1 MKTHRIEITTS
12 TILKTIA
19 IILGLWLAYY
29 ILDVIILLF
38 VVVMLTVA
46 LEPIVTKIT
55 LWGVPK
61 VLSIIIVFVV
71 LIALFGLAIY
81 IVIPPLVEQVQSL
94 ANNAPVYIN
103 KFTDFSSGY
112 STQATQKI
120 LDTVSSSLGKY
131 TEGIVGATIALFG
144 GIVST
149 LTVVVLTFYLLIEE
163 KAIRK
168 SLLSLVPL
176 KNKARIADMSRR
188 MGIKI
193 GLWLR
198 GQFSLMVLVGLMTTL
213 AMQVIGAPYALA
225 IGVTAGL
232 LELVPLLGPI
242 IAGALG
248 AFIVFASGAPLWQV
262 GALITIFIVVQQIE
276 NQILVP
282 KIMQKA
288 IGVSPVVVIIAILVG
303 GRLLG
308 VGGAVLAIPIVGI
321 ISVFAHEYLKNKKT
335 EEKET

>member
-19 IILGLWLAYY
+19 IVLGLWLAYY
-29 ILDVIILLF
+29 ILDVLILLF

-61 VLSIIIVFVV
+61 VLSILIVFVV
-71 LIALFGLAIY
+71 LIAIFGLAIY
-81 IVIPPLVEQVQSL
+81 IVIPPLVEQIQSL
-94 ANNAPVYIN
+94 ANNAPIYIE
-103 KFTDFSSGY
+103 KFTDYSSSH

-131 TEGIVGATIALFG
+131 TEGIVGATVALFG
-144 GIVST
+144 GIISA

-163 KAIRK
+163 KTIRK
-168 SLLSLVPL
+168 SLLDLVPL

-188 MGIKI
+188 IGIKI

-198 GQFSLMVLVGLMTTL
+198 GEFSLMVLVGLMITL

-262 GALITIFIVVQQIE
+262 GALIVIFIVVQQIE

-288 IGVSPVVVIIAILVG
+288 IGVSPVVVIVAILVG

>member
-19 IILGLWLAYY
+19 IVLGLWLAYY
-29 ILDVIILLF
+29 ILDVLILLF

-61 VLSIIIVFVV
+61 VLSILIVFIV
-71 LIALFGLAIY
+71 LVATFGLAVY
-81 IVIPPLVEQVQSL
+81 IIIPPLVEQVQSL
-94 ANNAPVYIN
+94 ANNAPIYID

-144 GIVST
+144 GIVSA

-163 KAIRK
+163 KTIRK
-168 SLLSLVPL
+168 SLLNIVPL
-176 KNKARIADMSRR
+176 KNKARIADMSHRI
-188 MGIKI
+188 GIKI

-198 GQFSLMVLVGLMTTL
+198 GQFSLMVLVGLMITL
-213 AMQVIGAPYALA
+213 ATQVIGAPYALA

-262 GALITIFIVVQQIE
+262 GALIVIFIVVQQIE

-303 GRLLG
+303 SRLLG

-335 EEKET
+335 EEKES

>member
-120 LDTVSSSLGKY
+120 LDTVSNSLGKY
-131 TEGIVGATIALFG
+131 TEGIVGATVALFG
-144 GIVST
+144 GIVSA

-163 KAIRK
+163 RTIRK
-168 SLLSLVPL
+168 SLLDLVSL

-198 GQFSLMVLVGLMTTL
+198 GEFSLMVLVGLMITL

-262 GALITIFIVVQQIE
+262 GALIVIFIVVQQIE